1 MRRREIRGRISEDG
15 IMEEDL
21 ISVFFEN
28 LGEVAELL
36 CDLVAICA

>member
-1 MRRREIRGRISEDG
+1 MRRWEIRGRISEDR

-21 ISVFFEN
+21 ISVFFEK

-36 CDLVAICA
+36 CNLVAICA